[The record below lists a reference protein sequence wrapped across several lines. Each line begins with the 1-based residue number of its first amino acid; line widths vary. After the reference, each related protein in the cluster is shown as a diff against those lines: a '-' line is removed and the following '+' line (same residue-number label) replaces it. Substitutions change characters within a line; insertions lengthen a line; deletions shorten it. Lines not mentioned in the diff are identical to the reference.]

1 MTAYIDKM
9 YIDLVST
16 QLRNFRW
23 KKATLANCS
32 CPICGDSS
40 RNKRKARGFFFQ
52 KKGDFFYM
60 CHNCGFSS
68 TLYNFLNQVSPSH
81 ARQYSLERWK
91 AGESGHSNYQKPEF
105 EFEQPKFQV
114 DGELQKLSELDSTHP
129 AVEFCVKRRIP
140 EESWDRLYYTDD
152 FSKFATSLDSSLE
165 LNRKEARIVIPFFDS
180 NGNMLGAQGRLLK
193 VSSDRDIRYMTIKA
207 DKSIDRLWYGLNECD
222 PQKRVYVV
230 EGPLDSLFL
239 PNAVAMVGASGVNLH
254 PKISNSD
261 VVVILDNEPRNQEIV
276 SLLERFVDTGK
287 TVCIWPEEIREKDIN
302 DMVLAGRTVQELV
315 DTINGCV
322 CRGMEAR
329 LKLNFWKKV

>member
-1 MTAYIDKM
+1 MSAYIDKM

-16 QLRNFRW
+16 QLRNFKW

-68 TLYNFLNQVSPSH
+68 TLYNFLNQVSPGH

-91 AGESGHSNYQKPEF
+91 SGESGHSNYKKPEF
-105 EFEQPKFQV
+105 EFEQPQFT
-114 DGELQKLSELDSTHP
+114 DSGELQKIEGLDEAHP
-129 AVEFCVKRRIP
+129 AVQFCLKRRIP
-140 EESWDRLYYTDD
+140 RDKWNRLYYTDD
-152 FSKFATSLDSSLE
+152 FSKFATTLDST
-165 LNRKEARIVIPFFDS
+165 LNLKRKEARIVIPFFDA

-193 VSSDRDIRYMTIKA
+193 VSSERDIRYMTIKA
-207 DKSIDRLWYGLNECD
+207 DKSIDRLWYGMNECD
-222 PQKRVYVV
+222 PDKRVYVV

-239 PNAVAMVGASGVNLH
+239 PNAVAMVGASGTNLH
-254 PKISNSD
+254 PKIAGSD
-261 VVVILDNEPRNQEIV
+261 SVIVLDNEPRNGEIV
-276 SLLERFVDTGK
+276 ALLQRFIDGGK
-287 TVCIWPEEIREKDIN
+287 AVCLWPDSVGEKDIN
-302 DMVLAGRTVQELV
+302 DMVLGGRTPEELV
-315 DTINGCV
+315 SIIDGCV
-322 CRGMEAR
+322 CRGIEAR